1 MQKFLNSERY
11 QGMAYQVFGEGP
23 VACLLHGFGE
33 DATIWKYQIP
43 VLSKKYQLVVPDWPG
58 CGFSMQA
65 DPVNDLNDL
74 AASVHEILHQEGISQ
89 CLFFGHSMG
98 GYTALA
104 FARNYPAC
112 CTGISLVHSSA
123 YADDEQKKENRVK
136 AIRLIEGGGKEVFL
150 KAMIPNLYSE
160 QSKTSGIPDKEAHLT
175 MAQTIPS
182 SHLTAYYE
190 AMIKRPDST
199 DVLKMNLPFQFILGE
214 EDQAAPMKHGLEQCS
229 IPDRSIVHCLQNTGH
244 TGMFECPDAVNAIMY
259 RFLEYVYG

>member
-1 MQKFLNSERY
+1 MQKQLTSERY
-11 QGMAYQVFGEGP
+11 PRIRYQIFGEGP

-43 VLSKKYQLVVPDWPG
+43 ELSKKFQLIVPDWPG
-58 CGFSMQA
+58 CGLSLEA
-65 DPVNDLNDL
+65 EPVNDLNDL
-74 AASVHEILHQEGISQ
+74 AAIVFEILCQEGIEQSI
-89 CLFFGHSMG
+89 LFGHSMG

-104 FARNYPAC
+104 FARKYPAS
-112 CTGISLVHSSA
+112 CTGISLVHSSV

-160 QSKTSGIPDKEAHLT
+160 QSKSSGIPDKEAHLT

-199 DVLKMNLPFQFILGE
+199 DVLKTGLPFQFILGE

-229 IPDRSIVHCLQNTGH
+229 IPDRSLVHCLQNTGH
-244 TGMFECPDAVNAIMY
+244 TGMFECSDAVNAIMY

>member
-1 MQKFLNSERY
+1 MQKHLNSEQF

-43 VLSKKYQLVVPDWPG
+43 VLSKTYQLIVPDWPG
-58 CGFSMQA
+58 CGCSQVA
-65 DPVNDLNDL
+65 EPVNDLNDL
-74 AASVHEILHQEGISQ
+74 ATIVYEILKQEGAKSSV
-89 CLFFGHSMG
+89 LFGHSMG

-104 FARNYPAC
+104 FARKYPAS

-160 QSKTSGIPDKEAHLT
+160 LSKSTGIPDKEAHLT

-182 SHLTAYYE
+182 SHLIAYYE

-199 DVLKMNLPFQFILGE
+199 DVLKTGLPFQFILGE

-229 IPDRSIVHCLQNTGH
+229 MPDKSLVHCLQNTGH